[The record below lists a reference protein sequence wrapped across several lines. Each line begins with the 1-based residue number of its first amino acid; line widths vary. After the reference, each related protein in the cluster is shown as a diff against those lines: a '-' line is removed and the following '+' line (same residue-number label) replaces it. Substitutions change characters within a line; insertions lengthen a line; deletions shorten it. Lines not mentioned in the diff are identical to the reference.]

1 MLADRFDSPG
11 LQQHYIADFVSLKFP
26 SVRQPE
32 AREAFCVEID
42 KAARRELDARRDE
55 FEMVDAEDVPMEVD
69 DDVDNNDA
77 SRGGGG
83 ERFARFVTPADV
95 AVAFA
100 KLKNRLTFL
109 ASVLEYTPAV
119 QAEQVFGDARDIEA
133 EFRGDVV
140 AFQLL
145 VKHCEPKA
153 DELVEEE
160 SLKEWCLRV
169 DRLVG
174 FFHDFQSLQ
183 LPESGEV
190 SAIKDAIDRFQG
202 FYSVLS
208 SDFYP

>member
-1 MLADRFDSPG
+1 MDS
-11 LQQHYIADFVSLKFP
+11 Q
-26 SVRQPE
+26 
-32 AREAFCVEID
+32 
-42 KAARRELDARRDE
+42 AARRELDARRDE

-69 DDVDNNDA
+69 DDEDNDA
-77 SRGGGG
+77 SRGGG

-160 SLKEWCLRV
+160 NLKEWCLRV

-202 FYSVLS
+202 LDSVLFFRLLS
-208 SDFYP
+208 LATSRGSQPC

>member
-1 MLADRFDSPG
+1 
-11 LQQHYIADFVSLKFP
+11 
-26 SVRQPE
+26 
-32 AREAFCVEID
+32 
-42 KAARRELDARRDE
+42 
-55 FEMVDAEDVPMEVD
+55 MEVD
-69 DDVDNNDA
+69 GDGDSNDA
-77 SRGGGG
+77 SRGGG

-100 KLKNRLTFL
+100 KLKNRLMFL
-109 ASVLEYTPAV
+109 TSVLEYAPALR
-119 QAEQVFGDARDIEA
+119 AEQVFGDARDIEA
-133 EFRGDVV
+133 AFRGDVV

-160 SLKEWCLRV
+160 NLKDWCLRV

-202 FYSVLS
+202 LDSVLS
-208 SDFYP
+208 LDSYPRTVILNNNQPALLSPSYEDNARPWLVQYDDHSLH